1 MRTAIRRFRVPN
13 LVTPAALVAASALS
27 ATALGAGADL
37 EVTGI
42 SSATTYGE
50 VNGQRSFAVGFETC
64 NVGDTP
70 IDWVFNTN
78 RHPVL
83 ATQLYRLHDG
93 RFEQLGLSLAFHEFF
108 PLELN
113 LCGDCTPSGDS
124 GTLGVGCANVNSS
137 GLGGSQN
144 TLGPRTEI
152 NPATGVF
159 QFPPSGFNQTGDAIF
174 KRLRAPVADLTVPG
188 ARYFFETVSVAP
200 DDAAAGNSG
209 NNASHRETM
218 FLGGSLNP
226 QLVGKTAAGLPA
238 IYAWQQAD
246 PSVHIAEAQTAD
258 GGRIF
263 VASRAA
269 TDDDFGWRYDYAVYN
284 LDSAINVVGFE
295 SPVPGLD
302 DVITVLGETF
312 RDVDYHSGD
321 PVDGTD
327 WEYNRLTFSAR
338 WDSQPAPALA
348 ALRNSIRWGTLY
360 NFGYSSTSAPD
371 ETTVRVLL
379 DDGTSLQIPAVAAAA
394 ARCGEGDFAE
404 PYFVLDL
411 ADIQRY
417 IQLFAAGS
425 QQADIRPPF
434 LVLDLAD
441 LQAFISGFVSGCP

>member
-1 MRTAIRRFRVPN
+1 MRTPITNHRSRSLMP
-13 LVTPAALVAASALS
+13 PAALLAASALAAPAVAS
-27 ATALGAGADL
+27 GADL

-42 SSATTYGE
+42 SSATTFGE
-50 VNGQRSFAVGFETC
+50 VNGERSFAVGFETC

-70 IDWVFNTN
+70 IDWVSNTN
-78 RHPVL
+78 EHPVL

-113 LCGDCTPSGDS
+113 LCGDCTPSGESD
-124 GTLGVGCANVNSS
+124 TLGVGCANVNSS
-137 GLGGSQN
+137 GLSGAQN
-144 TLGPRTEI
+144 TMGPRTEI
-152 NPATGVF
+152 NPATGLF
-159 QFPPSGFNQTGDAIF
+159 QFPPTGFNQTGDAIF
-174 KRLRAPVADLTVPG
+174 KRLRAPVADLAVPG

-218 FLGGSLNP
+218 FVGGNLNP
-226 QLVGKTAAGLPA
+226 QLVGETAAGLPA

-258 GGRIF
+258 GGRIL
-263 VASRAA
+263 VASRASA
-269 TDDDFGWRYDYAVYN
+269 DGLLGWRYDYAVYN
-284 LDSAINVVGFE
+284 LDSAINAVGFE
-295 SPVPGLD
+295 SPVPGVD
-302 DVITVLGETF
+302 DVISVGDETF

-321 PVDGTD
+321 PVDGAD
-327 WEYNRLTFSAR
+327 WERNRLAFSVR
-338 WDSQPAPALA
+338 WDAQPAPILA
-348 ALRNSIRWGTLY
+348 GLRNSIRWGTLY
-360 NFGYSSTSAPD
+360 NFGYSSINAPD

-379 DDGTSLQIPAVAAAA
+379 DDGTSLQVPAVAAAS

-404 PYFVLDL
+404 PFFVLDL

-417 IQLFAAGS
+417 VQLFAAGS
-425 QQADIRPPF
+425 QEADIRAPF
-434 LVLDLAD
+434 LILDLAD